1 MDIIALLIGFIPA
14 DIFAKIELVLTWVT
28 AIVTAASA
36 IVALTPSPKDD
47 GILANIRKWVEVLAL
62 NVKNA
67 KK

>member
-1 MDIIALLIGFIPA
+1 MDIITILLGLIPA
-14 DIFAKIELVLTWVT
+14 DIFAKLELVITWVT

-47 GILANIRKWVEVLAL
+47 GILATIRKWVEILAL